1 MPAKSWSG
9 EPPMTSSYK
18 ATGLGCV
25 RGHGESTPLRPV
37 SAWALDE
44 LATPPRGHEA
54 IAPPADGVGSSL
66 SNAERTQLV
75 ERGYER
81 GLADGE
87 ARSTA
92 AADARVAQAL
102 TAVDAAVHH

>member
-1 MPAKSWSG
+1 
-9 EPPMTSSYK
+9 MTSSYK
-18 ATGLGCV
+18 ATGLGSV
-25 RGHGESTPLRPV
+25 RGHGESTPHRPV

-54 IAPPADGVGSSL
+54 IAPAADGAGTSL

-87 ARSTA
+87 ARGMA
-92 AADARVAQAL
+92 AANTRVAQAL
-102 TAVDAAVHH
+102 SLVEQATAQLEAL